1 MLQDF
6 VITKY
11 IQTLKKRYERD
22 NMIDPVFMDDIDTSK
37 EWLMGDEDSEG
48 QAQHDLV
55 FDDDDF
61 SWLDVEIAIG
71 AAEPIINTR
80 SQAAFQKAA
89 APPPNFHLHLDL
101 GQKQKEW

>member
-1 MLQDF
+1 
-6 VITKY
+6 
-11 IQTLKKRYERD
+11 
-22 NMIDPVFMDDIDTSK
+22 MILIVDTSK

-89 APPPNFHLHLDL
+89 APPPPLPPSSRSRPKEKKVDLDL
-101 GQKQKEW
+101 GQKQRKW